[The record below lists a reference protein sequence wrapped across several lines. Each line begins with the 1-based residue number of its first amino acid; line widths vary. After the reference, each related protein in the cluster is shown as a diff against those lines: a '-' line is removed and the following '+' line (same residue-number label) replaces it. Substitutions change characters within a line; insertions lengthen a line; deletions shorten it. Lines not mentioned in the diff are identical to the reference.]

1 MKQYKFINTALA
13 LAASLVLA
21 ASCQEEQSPV
31 ATAVQ
36 TKETSIVFA
45 AQNPEPQVI
54 NVFADGEWVAD
65 VSEDWIEINPMKGD
79 KNTEVTVTVL
89 SDNVDANGKLKA
101 PRQAVL
107 TFMGN
112 SEIRKG
118 VVNVTQKGDT
128 YIDSDEYTVSEAVLL
143 EEATKAKIVG
153 STVLATTAGGFVITD
168 GTTNMYVEGAREVA
182 PGDAI
187 SLNGECKMIGGFPA
201 FVADEAQVLSSSE
214 VEHGDPVVVDEAIS
228 AEMLS
233 KVQYMK
239 VNATI
244 VGEFIRIA
252 GQNSGIVL
260 DAPESLE
267 ISKVNVHKVELLGY
281 YVGKISGKYA
291 FAITSLKDNGVDET
305 VGVDLPYKDDFSWM
319 APFIADANTKLAAAN
334 HISDCVGSV
343 ISSSDGA
350 ANIYTTLVNNNILL
364 LDELRKRGYT
374 DLNPGQK
381 TIYLQDAYLKYGAT
395 SKQSGLVL
403 PLFKISGEQDLV
415 VSFKWCAQMQGS
427 GAIDKTEMV
436 IEISGP
442 GTIVTSS
449 GTPDAKISDPV
460 KHNQKTGEMF
470 WNEASFTIKGATVAT
485 SISFHPK
492 QFGSEEAPVSS
503 TYRYYLDD
511 LEVMLAADAIKTN
524 IQVEGLDSDL
534 ITFEGTPAAPKSFQ
548 VVSDA
553 DYSVTTGA
561 KWLTIENGQG
571 IAGVTNTVTVTC
583 EPSELSTIRQAV
595 IAIKSGVSVRNIQV
609 VQSAAGGQLDDL
621 ISVAA
626 SKSTSALL
634 GEGDSFDVAVQANVD
649 YEVELSDSWIS
660 EVEAPST
667 RALVEK
673 TVHSFTLA
681 PNLTGA
687 TRSGYIRF
695 YNEDKNIEAYVMVK
709 QDNFEPRIDV
719 SAPYTYL
726 GVSGL
731 GGVVNYNIDANV
743 DFTVAVEGSW
753 LTLPAAEGQKGTY
766 QIPVTFEAN
775 TGEAR
780 STTVTFKNEAYGY
793 TKTVTVRQFA
803 TGIIFADDFSWLQPV
818 IDAAKS
824 STPGEYDTVGSKNLG
839 ANAPNLYSTE
849 ALNDIFVPL
858 RDKMGYV
865 IPGKADGAN
874 NVVYVQECYLKMGK
888 TKSSSQTSLTL
899 PSINAG
905 GKDYVLSM
913 DWARMVQGDGTI
925 DNYTLT
931 WVIVGNGTFENG
943 TKYSDP
949 FETPQGLGEI
959 FWTKISAV
967 VKGADADTRITV
979 VATDLLNKE
988 TGAINY
994 KASGGRRMFI
1004 DNIVAKVIE

>member
-319 APFIADANTKLAAAN
+319 APFIADANAKLADAN

-343 ISSSDGA
+343 TSSSDGA

-485 SISFHPK
+485 SISFHPL

-695 YNEDKNIEAYVMVK
+695 YNEDKNIEAYVMIR
-709 QDNFEPRIDV
+709 QENFEPRIDV
-719 SAPYTYL
+719 I
-726 GVSGL
+726 VSSQTRFIPAAGMTL
-731 GGVVNYNIDANV
+731 PVRIESNV
-743 DFTVAVEGSW
+743 DFTATSEEI
-753 LTLPAAEGQKGTY
+753 TLPVSEAVAGNYDLSVQVK
-766 QIPVTFEAN
+766 AN
-775 TGEAR
+775 TGLTRDAK
-780 STTVTFKNEAYGY
+780 VTFYNAKYDFTYVYAIEQHGSD
-793 TKTVTVRQFA
+793 V
-803 TGIIFADDFSWLQPV
+803 IFADDFSWLQPV

-888 TKSSSQTSLTL
+888 TSSKSQTSLTL

-913 DWARMVQGDGTI
+913 DWARMVQGSGAI